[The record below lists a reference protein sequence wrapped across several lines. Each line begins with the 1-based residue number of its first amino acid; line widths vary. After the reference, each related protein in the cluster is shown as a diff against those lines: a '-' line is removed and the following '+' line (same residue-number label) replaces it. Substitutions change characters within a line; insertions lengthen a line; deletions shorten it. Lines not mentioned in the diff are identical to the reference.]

1 LRLAIEPGAQPD
13 RIDQYAQHR
22 DLYRQEPQISLE
34 QVFFSAPPANPAEML
49 TRLRRGE
56 ALVDEVLAT
65 SPIGLRMT
73 KEGLGHSIDAPS
85 LEAAIAMENRNQ
97 LMCAA
102 SEDFKEGL
110 AAFLEK
116 RPPNYAGS

>member
-1 LRLAIEPGAQPD
+1 MSQLVPD
-13 RIDQYAQHR
+13 A
-22 DLYRQEPQISLE
+22 DLE
-34 QVFFSAPPANPAEML
+34 AA
-49 TRLRRGE
+49 GE
-56 ALVDEVLAT
+56 ALVAEMLAA

-73 KEGLGHSIDAPS
+73 KEGLGFSIDAPS

-102 SEDFKEGL
+102 SDDFKEGL

-116 RPPNYAGS
+116 RPPRYSA